1 MSLLHKTSSVLNIS
15 KHNNYMELSNDY
27 NIVNPYDIEHE
38 NYENNNFNLQIIPN
52 TNLERNLK
60 SKIEKYE
67 DNDSNK
73 NINNIN
79 SNKYNYN
86 YNYSNK
92 VSDNIDKNIY
102 NNNIIA
108 QEFSFKQNIK
118 EYNSNNNNNNS
129 INNSDDIGYI
139 NERYSKII
147 EENNLLKD
155 QLMSIDS
162 QKNETKKRNVEI
174 SAENS
179 NLQLKIQKLIEN
191 EKLTNEKY
199 QNDINEKNKIIT
211 ALKNHIS
218 NLKDKINL
226 LSNENICL
234 LQNIQNLNNKIMNL
248 TNDKKILIEE
258 MSELNHSLSNRIKP
272 KLLKNEDY
280 LQSLEKQFASLK
292 KNNDSLIE
300 NDKKQQNLLNIFK
313 KENNILKNNI
323 ESYNSINI
331 KEEPYFKEI
340 NANYQKNKSKSITN
354 NNITRTGIKK
364 FPSLCNLLN
373 KEQKQKQKNKIFKI
387 NNIIELNKNSID
399 NNAKNTKNKKLKTSL
414 SEKNI
419 NYSNPDTNNRNE
431 KKSNTRKKK
440 NKSNN
445 SCFRSLYMKNYSEND
460 SSKIKN
466 KYLNFNTSIRRK
478 DKNNDKNK
486 NKNNCNRTTKTK
498 PKLPNF
504 ELNLKL
510 KNLNIAEEEKKD
522 SYLISNQINKYN
534 LSQNKSFLSS
544 YTEDIYY

>member
-1 MSLLHKTSSVLNIS
+1 MSLLQKTSSVLNIS
-15 KHNNYMELSNDY
+15 NHNNYKDLSNDY
-27 NIVNPYDIEHE
+27 NNINPYDIEHE
-38 NYENNNFNLQIIPN
+38 NQENNNFNLQIKPN
-52 TNLERNLK
+52 LININE
-60 SKIEKYE
+60 
-67 DNDSNK
+67 SNI
-73 NINNIN
+73 NFNNIN
-79 SNKYNYN
+79 SNMYNYN

-92 VSDNIDKNIY
+92 ISDNIDKNIY
-102 NNNIIA
+102 NNNIIT
-108 QEFSFKQNIK
+108 QEFSFKQNVN
-118 EYNSNNNNNNS
+118 EYNPNNNNSNS
-129 INNSDDIGYI
+129 INNSEDIGYI

-191 EKLTNEKY
+191 EKLANEKY

-331 KEEPYFKEI
+331 KEEPYLKEI

-387 NNIIELNKNSID
+387 NNIIELNRNSID
-399 NNAKNTKNKKLKTSL
+399 NNAKTIKKSKKLKNSL

-419 NYSNPDTNNRNE
+419 NYFNPDTNNRNE
-431 KKSNTRKKK
+431 KKSNIRKKN

-466 KYLNFNTSIRRK
+466 KYLNFNTSIRKK

-486 NKNNCNRTTKTK
+486 NKNYCNRTTKTK
-498 PKLPNF
+498 PKIPNF
-504 ELNLKL
+504 ELNLKF
-510 KNLNIAEEEKKD
+510 KNSNNVEEEKKD
-522 SYLISNQINKYN
+522 NYLIANQINKYN

>member
-15 KHNNYMELSNDY
+15 KHNNYMDLSNDY
-27 NIVNPYDIEHE
+27 NNANPYDIDHE
-38 NYENNNFNLQIIPN
+38 NYENNNFNLQIKPN
-52 TNLERNLK
+52 LININE
-60 SKIEKYE
+60 
-67 DNDSNK
+67 SNK
-73 NINNIN
+73 NFINIS

-92 VSDNIDKNIY
+92 ISDNIDKNIY
-102 NNNIIA
+102 NNNIIT
-108 QEFSFKQNIK
+108 QEFSFKQNVN
-118 EYNSNNNNNNS
+118 EYNSNNNNSNS
-129 INNSDDIGYI
+129 INNSEDIGYI

-147 EENNLLKD
+147 EENYLLKEK
-155 QLMSIDS
+155 LMSMDS
-162 QKNETKKRNVEI
+162 QNNETKKKNVEI

-179 NLQLKIQKLIEN
+179 NLQLKIQKLLEN
-191 EKLTNEKY
+191 EKLANEKY

-211 ALKNHIS
+211 ALKNHIH

-258 MSELNHSLSNRIKP
+258 VSELNNSLSNRIKP

-292 KNNDSLIE
+292 KNNDLLYE
-300 NDKKQQNLLNIFK
+300 NDKKQQNLSNIFK
-313 KENNILKNNI
+313 KENKILKNNI
-323 ESYNSINI
+323 ENYNSVNI
-331 KEEPYFKEI
+331 KEEPFLKKI
-340 NANYQKNKSKSITN
+340 DVNYQKNKSKSITN
-354 NNITRTGIKK
+354 NNSTRTGIKK
-364 FPSLCNLLN
+364 FPSLYNLLN

-387 NNIIELNKNSID
+387 NNIIELNRNSID
-399 NNAKNTKNKKLKTSL
+399 SNNTKNIKKSKKLKTSL

-419 NYSNPDTNNRNE
+419 NYFNPDTNNRNE
-431 KKSNTRKKK
+431 KKNNISKKN

-460 SSKIKN
+460 SLKIKN
-466 KYLNFNTSIRRK
+466 KYFNFNTSIRKK

-486 NKNNCNRTTKTK
+486 KKNNCNRTTKSK

-504 ELNLKL
+504 ELNLKF
-510 KNLNIAEEEKKD
+510 KNSNNVEEEKKD
-522 SYLISNQINKYN
+522 NYLIANQINKYN

>member
-15 KHNNYMELSNDY
+15 KHNNYMDLSNDY
-27 NIVNPYDIEHE
+27 NNVNPYDIEHE
-38 NYENNNFNLQIIPN
+38 NYENNNFNLQMKPKLININ
-52 TNLERNLK
+52 ET
-60 SKIEKYE
+60 
-67 DNDSNK
+67 NK

-79 SNKYNYN
+79 NNKYNYN

-92 VSDNIDKNIY
+92 ISDNIDKNLY
-102 NNNIIA
+102 NNNIIT
-108 QEFSFKQNIK
+108 QEFSFKQNIN
-118 EYNSNNNNNNS
+118 EYNTNNNNSNS
-129 INNSDDIGYI
+129 INNSEDIGYI

-147 EENNLLKD
+147 EENNLLKEK
-155 QLMSIDS
+155 LISMDS

-211 ALKNHIS
+211 ALKNHIH

-248 TNDKKILIEE
+248 ANDKKILIEE
-258 MSELNHSLSNRIKP
+258 MSEMNHSLSNRIKP

-323 ESYNSINI
+323 ENYNSVNI
-331 KEEPYFKEI
+331 KEEPYLKKI
-340 NANYQKNKSKSITN
+340 NVNYQKNKSKSITN
-354 NNITRTGIKK
+354 SNITRTRIKK

-387 NNIIELNKNSID
+387 NNIIELNRNSID
-399 NNAKNTKNKKLKTSL
+399 NTAKNIKKNKKLKNSL

-419 NYSNPDTNNRNE
+419 NYFNPDTNNRNE
-431 KKSNTRKKK
+431 KKSNIRKKN

-466 KYLNFNTSIRRK
+466 KYLNFNTSIRKK

-486 NKNNCNRTTKTK
+486 NKNYCNRTTKTK
-498 PKLPNF
+498 PKIPNF
-504 ELNLKL
+504 ELNLKF
-510 KNLNIAEEEKKD
+510 KNSNNIEEEKKD
-522 SYLISNQINKYN
+522 NYLIANQINKYN

>member
-15 KHNNYMELSNDY
+15 KHNNYMDLSNDY
-27 NIVNPYDIEHE
+27 NNVNPYDIEHE
-38 NYENNNFNLQIIPN
+38 NYENNNFNLQMKPKLININ
-52 TNLERNLK
+52 ET
-60 SKIEKYE
+60 
-67 DNDSNK
+67 NK

-79 SNKYNYN
+79 NNKYNYN

-92 VSDNIDKNIY
+92 ISDNIDKNLY
-102 NNNIIA
+102 NNNIIT
-108 QEFSFKQNIK
+108 QEFSFKQNIN
-118 EYNSNNNNNNS
+118 EYNTNNNNSNS
-129 INNSDDIGYI
+129 INNSEDIGYI

-147 EENNLLKD
+147 EENNLLKEK
-155 QLMSIDS
+155 LISMDS

-211 ALKNHIS
+211 ALKNHIH

-248 TNDKKILIEE
+248 ANDKKILIEE
-258 MSELNHSLSNRIKP
+258 MSEMNHSLSNRIKP

-300 NDKKQQNLLNIFK
+300 NDKKQQNLLDIFK

-323 ESYNSINI
+323 ENYNSVNI
-331 KEEPYFKEI
+331 KEEPYLKKI
-340 NANYQKNKSKSITN
+340 NVNYQKNKSKSITN
-354 NNITRTGIKK
+354 SNITRTRIKK

-387 NNIIELNKNSID
+387 NNIIELNRNSID
-399 NNAKNTKNKKLKTSL
+399 NTAKNIKKNKKLKNSL

-419 NYSNPDTNNRNE
+419 NYFNPDTNNRNE
-431 KKSNTRKKK
+431 KKSNIRKKN

-466 KYLNFNTSIRRK
+466 KYLNFNTSIRKK

-486 NKNNCNRTTKTK
+486 NKNYCNRTTKTK
-498 PKLPNF
+498 PKIPNF
-504 ELNLKL
+504 ELNLKF
-510 KNLNIAEEEKKD
+510 KNSNNIEEEKKD
-522 SYLISNQINKYN
+522 NYLIANQINKYN